1 MIHAIRLYPL
11 RLTLLFL
18 LTSAV
23 LMSARPAEAPVF
35 EITRE
40 ESTIKFD
47 VEASVAIVGKFD
59 KWDAKLTFKSPELS
73 TGVLDIKIQA
83 ASVDTGNGMKNRKLK
98 SKDFFDVEHNP
109 LITFHSTTV
118 EQTGPNTVA
127 FDGDF
132 TIRGVTKQQRL
143 TLTLPRERTGVDTVN
158 GTMAFD
164 RKQFGMNS
172 GIPFIKIADRVE
184 VTVNLKAKRV
194 SGARVNLK

>member
-1 MIHAIRLYPL
+1 MGLA
-11 RLTLLFL
+11 LLFL

-23 LMSARPAEAPVF
+23 LMSASPAEVPVF
-35 EITRE
+35 EITTR

-59 KWDAKLTFKSPELS
+59 KWDAKLTFTSPELS

-83 ASVDTGNGMKNRKLK
+83 ASVDTGNAMKNRKLK

-109 LITFHSTTV
+109 LITFHSTKV

-132 TIRGVTKQQRL
+132 TIRGVTKQERL

-184 VTVNLKAKRV
+184 VTVNLTGKRV
-194 SGARVNLK
+194 SGPRVNLK